1 MLIGF
6 LVECGSLVFVS
17 CGIIMVWLPP
27 GLSLFLFFTMSAVF
41 CQVVL
46 NFVVMFGGGFD
57 FWCGLWY

>member
-17 CGIIMVWLPP
+17 CGIIMGMVAA

-46 NFVVMFGGGFD
+46 NFVVIFGGGFD